1 MTRPPTRT
9 TLILAGV
16 ATALGLTGYA
26 LGRWQTPAKAPM
38 PNAVAPGGK
47 ALYWY
52 DPMRPEQHFDHPG
65 KSPFMD
71 MQLVPKMADS
81 GGSDAGATPGVQVDP
96 AAIQSLGI
104 RTAVA
109 TRGMLASAVIT
120 TGTVDFN
127 ERNIAIVQPRAAGFV
142 QRVYQ
147 LAPGD
152 VVRAGAPIADLLVPE
167 WGGAQ
172 DEFLAVQRTGD
183 AGLISA
189 ARERLR
195 LLGMSDGLIHTLER
209 GGRPRPIITIS
220 TPIGGVI
227 QKLDVRPGMTV
238 AMGQS
243 LAEVN
248 SLSSVWVTA
257 AVPETQAGLVREG
270 QGVSVTLTAYPGETF
285 SGHVQ
290 AVLPLVA
297 GDSRTLQARI
307 ELPNPGERL
316 RPGMF
321 ATVAFAS
328 GGQNALLVPSE
339 AIITTGRRTLVM
351 LAKAGGRFQP
361 AEVRAGREADG
372 QTEILAGLQEGER
385 VVASGQFLLDSE
397 ASLAGIA
404 VRPIDQ
410 TLTEGGMTAM
420 QPPEPTAA
428 MRAPAGLYQT
438 QGRVESVSPT
448 AITLSHQPV
457 PALGW
462 PAMTMTFH
470 VVDPSLVKGVKT
482 GDQVRFGFDQ
492 PAQGPTLRTLA
503 PVGGA
508 R

>member
-1 MTRPPTRT
+1 MTRPSTRT
-9 TLILAGV
+9 TLLLACA

-26 LGRWQTPAKAPM
+26 LGRWQTPARAPM
-38 PNAVAPGGK
+38 PNPAAPSGK

-71 MQLVPKMADS
+71 MQLVPKMSDS
-81 GGSDAGATPGVQVDP
+81 GAATASETPAVQIDP
-96 AAIQSLGI
+96 SAIQSLGI

-109 TRGMLASAVIT
+109 TRGTLASTFTT

-147 LAPGD
+147 RAPGD
-152 VVRAGAPIADLLVPE
+152 VVRAGAPIVDLLVPE

-183 AGLISA
+183 APLISA

-209 GGRPRPIITIS
+209 GERPRLIITIS

-227 QKLDVRPGMTV
+227 QKLDVRPGMAV

-270 QGVSVTLTAYPGETF
+270 QDVSVTLTAYPGKTF
-285 SGHVQ
+285 PGHVQ
-290 AVLPLVA
+290 AVLPQVA

-321 ATVAFAS
+321 ASVAFAS
-328 GGQNALLVPSE
+328 GGQSALLVPSE

-361 AEVRAGREADG
+361 AEVSVGREADG
-372 QTEILAGLQEGER
+372 RTEILAGLQEGER

-397 ASLAGIA
+397 ASLSGLA

-410 TLTEGGMTAM
+410 PATAGGMGAM
-420 QPPEPTAA
+420 QPPKPSAA
-428 MRAPAGLYQT
+428 MRTPVSLYT
-438 QGRVESVSPT
+438 TRGRVESVSPT
-448 AITLSHQPV
+448 DITLSHQPV

-470 VVDPSLVKGVKT
+470 VVNPRLVKGVKT

-508 R
+508 Q

>member
-1 MTRPPTRT
+1 MKRPTTRT
-9 TLILAGV
+9 TLLLAGA

-26 LGRWQTPAKAPM
+26 LGRWQSVANTPPAA
-38 PNAVAPGGK
+38 AASGGK

-71 MQLVPKMADS
+71 MQLVPKMADAAPGAS
-81 GGSDAGATPGVQVDP
+81 SATPGVQVDP

-109 TRGMLASAVIT
+109 TRGTLASTVTT

-147 LAPGD
+147 RAPGD

-172 DEFLAVQRTGD
+172 DEFLAVRRTGD
-183 AGLISA
+183 AVLISA

-195 LLGMSDGLIHTLER
+195 LLGMSDWLIQSVER
-209 GGRPRPIITIS
+209 GERPRSIITVT
-220 TPIGGVI
+220 TPVGGVI

-248 SLSSVWVTA
+248 SLASVWVTA

-270 QGVSVTLTAYPGETF
+270 QKVSVSLTAFPTKTFPGR
-285 SGHVQ
+285 VQ
-290 AVLPLVA
+290 AVLPQVA

-307 ELPNPGERL
+307 ELPNPGEKL

-321 ATVAFAS
+321 ATVAFAG
-328 GGQNALLVPSE
+328 GGQSALLIPSE

-361 AEVRAGREADG
+361 AEVSVGREADG

-397 ASLAGIA
+397 ASLSGLA
-404 VRPIDQ
+404 VRPLDQ
-410 TLTEGGMTAM
+410 VAASGMAAM
-420 QPPEPTAA
+420 QPPRPPRAMAA
-428 MRAPAGLYQT
+428 AAGLYQT

-448 AITLSHQPV
+448 DITLSHQAV

-470 VVDPSLVKGVKT
+470 VVDPRLVKGVKT
-482 GDQVRFGFDQ
+482 GEQVRFGFDQ

-503 PVGGA
+503 PLGA
-508 R
+508 GQ

>member
-1 MTRPPTRT
+1 M
-9 TLILAGV
+9 LLLGGA
-16 ATALGLTGYA
+16 ATALSLSGYA
-26 LGRWQTPAKAPM
+26 LGRWQKPPEALTSETAAPS
-38 PNAVAPGGK
+38 GK

-52 DPMRPEQHFDHPG
+52 DPMRPAQHFDHPG

-71 MQLVPKMADS
+71 MQLVPKMADA
-81 GGSDAGATPGVQVDP
+81 GGSEAGATPSVRVSS
-96 AAIQSLGI
+96 AAIESLGI

-109 TRGMLASAVIT
+109 MRGAMESAVTT

-142 QRVYQ
+142 ERVYQ
-147 LAPGD
+147 RAPGD

-172 DEFLAVQRTGD
+172 DEFLAVHRTGD
-183 AGLISA
+183 AGLIAA
-189 ARERLR
+189 ARERLQ
-195 LLGMSDGLIHTLER
+195 LLGMSDGLIHALEK
-209 GGRPRPIITIS
+209 GERPRPIITIS
-220 TPIGGVI
+220 TPVGGVI

-257 AVPETQAGLVREG
+257 AVPEAQAGLVREG
-270 QGVSVTLTAYPGETF
+270 QPVSVVLEAYPGETF
-285 SGHVQ
+285 KGRVQ
-290 AVLPLVA
+290 AVLPQLA

-321 ATVAFAS
+321 ATVAFAG
-328 GGQNALLVPSE
+328 GGQSALLVPSE
-339 AIITTGRRTLVM
+339 AIIATGRRTLVM

-361 AEVRAGREADG
+361 AEVRVGREAGG

-385 VVASGQFLLDSE
+385 IVASGQFLLDSE
-397 ASLAGIA
+397 ASLSGLA
-404 VRPIDQ
+404 VRPLDQ
-410 TLTEGGMTAM
+410 TAMADGMMDGMAAM
-420 QPPEPTAA
+420 QPPKPTPD
-428 MRAPAGLYQT
+428 MGAPANLYTT
-438 QGRVESVSPT
+438 QGRVEHVSPT
-448 AITLSHQPV
+448 DITLSHQPV

-470 VVDPSLVKGVKT
+470 VVDPRLVKGVKT
-482 GDQVRFGFDQ
+482 GEQVRFGFDQ
-492 PAQGPTLRTLA
+492 PAEGPTLRTLS

-508 R
+508 Q

>member
-1 MTRPPTRT
+1 MKRPTMRT
-9 TLILAGV
+9 PLLLAGA
-16 ATALGLTGYA
+16 ATTVGLTGYA
-26 LGRWQTPAKAPM
+26 VGRWQPTAKMPPAAP
-38 PNAVAPGGK
+38 PAAAGRP
-47 ALYWY
+47 LYWY

-71 MQLVPKMADS
+71 MQLVPKMAD
-81 GGSDAGATPGVQVDP
+81 APGASSAAPAVQVDP

-109 TRGMLASAVIT
+109 IRGTLASAVTT
-120 TGTVDFN
+120 TGTVDFD
-127 ERNIAIVQPRAAGFV
+127 ERNIAIIQPRAAGFV

-147 LAPGD
+147 RAPGD
-152 VVRAGAPIADLLVPE
+152 VVRAGAPIVDLLVPD

-172 DEFLAVQRTGD
+172 DEFLAVRRTGD
-183 AGLISA
+183 AALISA

-195 LLGMSDGLIHTLER
+195 LLGMSEGLIQSVER
-209 GGRPRPIITIS
+209 GGRPRSTVTLS
-220 TPIGGVI
+220 TPVGGVI

-248 SLSSVWVTA
+248 SLASVWVTA
-257 AVPETQAGLVREG
+257 AVPEAQAGMVRER
-270 QGVSVTLTAYPGETF
+270 QKVSVTLDAYPGKTF
-285 SGHVQ
+285 PGRVQ
-290 AVLPLVA
+290 AVLPQVA

-307 ELPNPGERL
+307 ELPNPGDQL

-321 ATVAFAS
+321 ASVAFAG
-328 GGQNALLVPSE
+328 GGQSALLVPSE
-339 AIITTGRRTLVM
+339 AIITTGTRTLVM
-351 LAKAGGRFQP
+351 LAEPGGRYRP
-361 AEVRAGREADG
+361 AEVSVGREADG

-397 ASLAGIA
+397 ASLSGLS
-404 VRPIDQ
+404 VRPLDQ
-410 TLTEGGMTAM
+410 APAGGMAAM
-420 QPPEPTAA
+420 QPPRAPVA
-428 MRAPAGLYQT
+428 MNAPAGLYQT

-448 AITLSHQPV
+448 DITLSHQPV

-470 VVDPSLVKGVKT
+470 VVDPRLVKGVKA
-482 GDQVRFGFDQ
+482 GDQVRFSFDQ

-503 PVGGA
+503 PVAGGQ
-508 R
+508 